1 MYFIYIIYSKKL
13 DRYYVG
19 TTDDVS
25 KRLCEH
31 NSGFYN
37 ESYAV
42 KGFPWELSLS
52 FECEYSQKAYALEK
66 FLKRMKS
73 RVFLEKVIVDSN
85 ILIDIQNKLE
95 CSNGFNSE
103 ASEPL

>member
-19 TTDDVS
+19 TTNDVL

-37 ESYAV
+37 ESFTV
-42 KGFPWELSLS
+42 KGIPWELNLS
-52 FECEYSQKAYALEK
+52 FECESSQKAYGLEN

-73 RVFLEKVIVDSN
+73 RDFLEKIIVDSN
-85 ILIDIQNKLE
+85 VLLDIQSKL
-95 CSNGFNSE
+95 
-103 ASEPL
+103 

>member
-19 TTDDVS
+19 TTDGVL

-31 NSGFYN
+31 NSRFYN
-37 ESYAV
+37 ESFTV
-42 KGFPWELSLS
+42 KGIPWELSLS
-52 FECEYSQKAYALEK
+52 FECESSQKAYGLEK

-85 ILIDIQNKLE
+85 ILIDIQDKLE
-95 CSNGFNSE
+95 
-103 ASEPL
+103 

>member
-25 KRLCEH
+25 KRLCEY

-37 ESYAV
+37 ESFTV
-42 KGFPWELSLS
+42 KGIPWELNLS
-52 FECEYSQKAYALEK
+52 FECES
-66 FLKRMKS
+66 S
-73 RVFLEKVIVDSN
+73 
-85 ILIDIQNKLE
+85 
-95 CSNGFNSE
+95 
-103 ASEPL
+103 

>member
-25 KRLCEH
+25 KRLYEH

-37 ESYAV
+37 ESFTV
-42 KGFPWELSLS
+42 KGIPWELNLS
-52 FECEYSQKAYALEK
+52 FECEFSQKACGLEN

-73 RVFLEKVIVDSN
+73 RVFLEKIIVDSN
-85 ILIDIQNKLE
+85 ILLDIQSKL
-95 CSNGFNSE
+95 
-103 ASEPL
+103 